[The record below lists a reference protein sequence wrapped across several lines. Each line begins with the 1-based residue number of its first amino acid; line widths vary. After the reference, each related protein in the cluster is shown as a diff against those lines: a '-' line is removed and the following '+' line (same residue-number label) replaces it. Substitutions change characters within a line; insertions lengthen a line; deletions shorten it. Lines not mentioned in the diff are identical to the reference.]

1 MHTTL
6 ISSQSFGWN
15 YKTHIEITEMALQN
29 DNSLDKVEKRMLG
42 RFSQMPDF
50 CKEELGDLNSSHF
63 FFPYGKKKSFTL
75 KKDSENNAFDK
86 FKYHVNNALK
96 ESNRE
101 KFLREIGYAVHYLQD
116 VSTPLHTEQGGIL
129 QKFFKFPIHVKFE
142 KGEFIGASS
151 RLQILKKQYS
161 PEKLKFS
168 NLQVLFYN
176 TALFSSR
183 PENKVKYTNKN
194 EWFGIQQRCFNR
206 GVDASR
212 EFFKFILRY
221 LPAKNG
227 LKL

>member
-29 DNSLDKVEKRMLG
+29 DNRLDKVEKRMLG

-96 ESNRE
+96 EAKSVMLFIIYRIFLLLSTRNRAE
-101 KFLREIGYAVHYLQD
+101 SYRSF
-116 VSTPLHTEQGGIL
+116 
-129 QKFFKFPIHVKFE
+129 
-142 KGEFIGASS
+142 
-151 RLQILKKQYS
+151 
-161 PEKLKFS
+161 
-168 NLQVLFYN
+168 
-176 TALFSSR
+176 
-183 PENKVKYTNKN
+183 
-194 EWFGIQQRCFNR
+194 
-206 GVDASR
+206 
-212 EFFKFILRY
+212 
-221 LPAKNG
+221 
-227 LKL
+227 